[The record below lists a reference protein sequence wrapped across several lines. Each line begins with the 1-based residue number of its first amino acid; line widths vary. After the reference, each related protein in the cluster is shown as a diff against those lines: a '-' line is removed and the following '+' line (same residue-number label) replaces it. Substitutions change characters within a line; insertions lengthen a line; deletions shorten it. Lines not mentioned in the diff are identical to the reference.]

1 MPPCFSPP
9 KLYLLPPLL
18 AIQPCQLA
26 SELLS
31 YLDSSDVLSDG
42 NPSNYSLLQL
52 LQIFH
57 SYHEQIHIIHHLTA
71 SKATL
76 LNICFSAPLL
86 HQSQP
91 CTHTFCC
98 NLLIPAP
105 NIFLCSEGKKSLQLI
120 CLLNDNKVIGLD
132 KI

>member
-31 YLDSSDVLSDG
+31 YLDSSNVLSDG
-42 NPSNYSLLQL
+42 NPSNYFLLQL
-52 LQIFH
+52 LQT
-57 SYHEQIHIIHHLTA
+57 YHGQTHIIHHLTA

-91 CTHTFCC
+91 QTFCM
-98 NLLIPAP
+98 L
-105 NIFLCSEGKKSLQLI
+105 
-120 CLLNDNKVIGLD
+120 
-132 KI
+132 